1 MKGLIWVA
9 LLMSA
14 ATVSYADPQ
23 KQLSKVLNEIV
34 VYRSPSCG
42 CCGKWVKHLELN
54 GFNVSDKVT
63 DNVQGIKDQYGVN
76 KSLASCHTAIIG
88 DYVIEGHVPAED
100 IKAMIQAKARVKGLS
115 VPGMVTGS
123 PGMEMGGRKD
133 PYNVVSFDKYGKQS
147 LYKAYEKY

>member
-1 MKGLIWVA
+1 MKIWVWIVM
-9 LLMSA
+9 LLGTS
-14 ATVSYADPQ
+14 TVSYAEE
-23 KQLSKVLNEIV
+23 QLKLTNILKEIV

-54 GFNVSDKVT
+54 GFKVTDKVT
-63 DNVQGIKDQYGVN
+63 NNVQAIKDQYGVN

-88 DYVIEGHVPAED
+88 NYVVEGHVPADD
-100 IKAMIQAKARVKGLS
+100 IKRMIQSKAKIKGIS

-133 PYNVVSFDKYGKQS
+133 PFNVLSFDESGKQD
-147 LYKAYEKY
+147 LYKAYDKY